1 MTEKYLYFRTQA
13 TLASDDGTGESACFP
28 LSALTGMVPT
38 ANGTLTL
45 FFASMLNNNGDA
57 LETDDV
63 IVSDSVQL
71 TLTDDNTH
79 KDVIEALVEF
89 FGSARQNMLIIG
101 DDLSTATEYFSP
113 LISGVGTISVA
124 AVVAS

>member
-1 MTEKYLYFRTQA
+1 VTTPALDPGITVGI
-13 TLASDDGTGESACFP
+13 SDAWFQV
-28 LSALTGMVPT
+28 LSP
-38 ANGTLTL
+38 
-45 FFASMLNNNGDA
+45 LNNNGDA
-57 LETDDV
+57 LETNDV